1 MYITV
6 STNAPT
12 DISDV
17 SEICSRQH
25 DLLPLASLFFQKLK
39 ISFSIYLNGIY
50 TVVKKIQGKNK
61 KFILGSKVLT
71 ANTLLIFFISTPVFG
86 CETLSQVCT
95 SEVSTSCSSLFLS
108 CVLENANV
116 LEEGCSL
123 PDAFLLHSMA
133 L

>member
-71 ANTLLIFFISTPVFG
+71 ANTLLIF
-86 CETLSQVCT
+86 LSQHQCLDVKP
-95 SEVSTSCSSLFLS
+95 FLKFALQK
-108 CVLENANV
+108 CQLHVPLY
-116 LEEGCSL
+116 
-123 PDAFLLHSMA
+123 FLA
-133 L
+133 VY